1 MTHAVPTSFVVFGVT
16 GDLAHRKLI
25 PALFDAVTDTNDHDV
40 HVVGVSSSP
49 IGDAGV
55 RKIVA
60 QSLADHG
67 DSGDAVERFV
77 ARSAHAQV
85 SRDGTDLDSLGER
98 LRALEGA
105 KPTNRV
111 FYLAIPPG
119 AAASIATMIGVA
131 GLLDAGGWGRI
142 VIEKPF
148 GRDRSSAASL
158 NELLHEHF
166 SESQIYRMD
175 HYLGKE
181 AVQNLLTFRFANPLF
196 ESTWNRD
203 RVESVEIRVAESLG
217 VGERAGYYERSGA
230 VRDMIQNHL
239 TQLTT
244 LVAME
249 APSSFTAEAIRD
261 AKVRVLES
269 VRTVDSADVVYGQY
283 TASQLDGETVPG
295 YLDEPDVQSDSR
307 TPTYVR
313 IRLNI
318 DNWRWQGVPFYLT
331 TGKRL
336 KERSTAIVVTYR
348 PAPVCI
354 FHGEDDDCPIGRNT
368 VTLRIQPNEGFDVG
382 FSVKDPDPQMQVVSK
397 PLSFDY
403 ADAFTDIP
411 DAYRTLVTDI
421 LEGDQTLFVRGDEVE
436 SSWRVYENVLDPQ
449 VSPLPY
455 EAGSRGPDPS

>member
-25 PALFDAVTDTNDHDV
+25 PALFDAVADTNDHDV
-40 HVVGVSSSP
+40 RLIGVSSQP
-49 IGDAGV
+49 VGAAGV
-55 RKIVA
+55 QEIVRK
-60 QSLADHG
+60 SLADRG
-67 DSGDAVERFV
+67 NRGSTVARFVER
-77 ARSAHAQV
+77 STHALV
-85 SRDGTDLDSLGER
+85 SRDSDTLDDLGR
-98 LRALEGA
+98 QLREIEG
-105 KPTNRV
+105 PGPNNRV

-119 AAASIATMIGVA
+119 PAASISTMIGKA
-131 GLLDAGGWGRI
+131 RLLDAGGWGRI
-142 VIEKPF
+142 VLEKPF
-148 GRDRSSAASL
+148 GRDLASATAL
-158 NELLHEHF
+158 NELLHEYF
-166 SESQIYRMD
+166 SETQIYRMD

-203 RVESVEIRVAESLG
+203 RIESVDIRVAEDIG
-217 VGERAGYYERSGA
+217 VGERAGYYEKSGA

-244 LVAME
+244 LVGME

-261 AKVRVLES
+261 SKVRVLES
-269 VRTVDSADVVYGQY
+269 VRTVATRDVVYGQY
-283 TASQLDGETVPG
+283 ASASINGELVPG
-295 YLDEPDVQSDSR
+295 YLDEPDVDPGSK
-307 TPTYVR
+307 TPTFVH
-313 IRLNI
+313 IRLAI

-336 KERSTAIVVTYR
+336 HERSSAIVVTYR

-354 FHGEDDDCPIGRNT
+354 FHGREDDCPIGRNT
-368 VTLRIQPNEGFDVG
+368 VTLRIQPHEGFDVG
-382 FSVKDPDPQMQVVSK
+382 FSVKDPDPEMQVVSK

-403 ADAFTDIP
+403 SDAFKDIP

-436 SSWRVYENVLDPQ
+436 ASWRVYEDVLEPAAA
-449 VSPLPY
+449 PLPY
-455 EAGSRGPDPS
+455 PAGSSGPKLS

>member
-1 MTHAVPTSFVVFGVT
+1 MTHAVPTSFVIFGVT
-16 GDLAHRKLI
+16 GDLSHRKLL
-25 PALFDAVTDTNDHDV
+25 PALFDAVTDTGDHDV
-40 HVVGVSSSP
+40 RVVGVSSQP
-49 IGDAGV
+49 IGDEGV
-55 RKIVA
+55 QSIVGD
-60 QSLADHG
+60 SLAGQGHTG
-67 DSGDAVERFV
+67 AAVDEFV
-77 ARSAHAQV
+77 ARSAHALV
-85 SRDGTDLDSLGER
+85 SRDVTTLDDLDVQ
-98 LRALEGA
+98 LRAREGTG
-105 KPTNRV
+105 PTNRV
-111 FYLAIPPG
+111 FYLAVPPS
-119 AAASIATMIGVA
+119 AAASIATMIGA
-131 GLLDAGGWGRI
+131 SGLLDAGGWGRI

-148 GRDRSSAASL
+148 GRDRATAAAL
-158 NELLHEHF
+158 NALLHEHF

-203 RVESVEIRVAESLG
+203 RIESVEIRVAESLG
-217 VGERAGYYERSGA
+217 VGERAGYYETSGA
-230 VRDMIQNHL
+230 VRDMIQNHI

-269 VRTVDSADVVYGQY
+269 VRTVDKSDVIYGQY
-283 TASQLDGETVPG
+283 TSARVGTETVPG
-295 YLDEPDVQSDSR
+295 YREEEGVAPDSR

-313 IRLNI
+313 IKLAI

-336 KERSTAIVVTYR
+336 RERSSTIVVTYKA
-348 PAPVCI
+348 APVCI
-354 FHGEDDDCPIGRNT
+354 FHGREDDCPIGRNT

-382 FSVKDPDPQMQVVSK
+382 FSVKDPSPEMQVVTK

-403 ADAFTDIP
+403 SEAFADIP

-436 SSWRVYENVLDPQ
+436 SSWRVYEDVLDPDGDP
-449 VSPLPY
+449 VGYP
-455 EAGSRGPDPS
+455 AGSWGPPLR

>member
-1 MTHAVPTSFVVFGVT
+1 MTHAVPTSFVIFGVT
-16 GDLAHRKLI
+16 GDLSHRKLI
-25 PALFDAVTDTNDHDV
+25 PALFDAVNDTGDHDV
-40 HVVGVSSSP
+40 RVVGVSSLP
-49 IGDAGV
+49 IGDEGV
-55 RKIVA
+55 QSIVRG
-60 QSLADHG
+60 SLADHG
-67 DSGDAVERFV
+67 YTGPAVEEFVTRSKHALV
-77 ARSAHAQV
+77 ARDV
-85 SRDGTDLDSLGER
+85 TTLDDLGDQ
-98 LRALEGA
+98 LRTHEGA
-105 KPTNRV
+105 GPTNRV
-111 FYLAIPPG
+111 FYLAVPPS
-119 AAASIATMIGVA
+119 AAASIATMIGA
-131 GLLDAGGWGRI
+131 SGLLDAGGWGRI

-148 GRDRSSAASL
+148 GRDRSTAAAL

-203 RVESVEIRVAESLG
+203 RIESVEIRVAESIG
-217 VGERAGYYERSGA
+217 VGERAGYYETSGA
-230 VRDMIQNHL
+230 VRDMVQNHL

-269 VRTVDSADVVYGQY
+269 VRTVNKSDVTYGQY
-283 TASQLDGETVPG
+283 TSARIGTETVPG
-295 YLDEPDVQSDSR
+295 YREEDGVAPDSH

-313 IRLNI
+313 IRLAI

-336 KERSTAIVVTYR
+336 KERSSAIIVTYKA
-348 PAPVCI
+348 APVCI
-354 FHGEDDDCPIGRNT
+354 FHGREDDCPIGRNT
-368 VTLRIQPNEGFDVG
+368 VTLRIQPNEGFDIG
-382 FSVKDPDPQMQVVSK
+382 FSVKDPSPEMQVVTK

-403 ADAFTDIP
+403 SDAFVDIP

-436 SSWRVYENVLDPQ
+436 SSWRVYQDVLEPDSDPAEY
-449 VSPLPY
+449 P
-455 EAGSRGPDPS
+455 AGSWGPLSR

>member
-1 MTHAVPTSFVVFGVT
+1 MTHAVPTSFVIFGVT

-40 HVVGVSSSP
+40 RVVGVSSSP

-55 RKIVA
+55 RGIVA

-67 DSGDAVERFV
+67 DSGDAVTRFIEL
-77 ARSAHAQV
+77 SAHAQV
-85 SRDGTDLDSLGER
+85 SRDVTDLDNLGER
-98 LRALEGA
+98 LRELEGA

-119 AAASIATMIGVA
+119 AAASISTMIGAA
-131 GLLDAGGWGRI
+131 GLLSAGGWGRL

-148 GRDRSSAASL
+148 GRDRASAGAL
-158 NELLHEHF
+158 NELLHKYF

-203 RVESVEIRVAESLG
+203 RVESIEIRVAESLG
-217 VGERAGYYERSGA
+217 VGERAGYYDKAGA
-230 VRDMIQNHL
+230 VRDMVQNHL

-261 AKVRVLES
+261 SKVRVLES
-269 VRTVDSADVVYGQY
+269 VRSVDPADVVYGQY
-283 TASQLDGETVPG
+283 TAGQTEGETVPG
-295 YLDEPDVQSDSR
+295 YLDEPDVPSNSR
-307 TPTYVR
+307 TATYAR
-313 IRLNI
+313 IRLAI

-336 KERSTAIVVTYR
+336 KERSSAIVVTYR

-354 FHGEDDDCPIGRNT
+354 FHGLDDDCPIGRNT

-382 FSVKDPDPQMQVVSK
+382 FSVKDPDPRMQVVNQ

-436 SSWRVYENVLDPQ
+436 ASWQVYENALNPQ
-449 VSPLPY
+449 TTPLPY
-455 EAGSRGPDPS
+455 RAGSMGPDFL